1 MPPVVGS
8 HDHHQHE
15 GKDES
20 PRNGNHQHGRRRAPG
35 QPLRRGDACLM
46 CRAKK
51 LRCSAQKPVCDQC
64 AKRKDRC
71 VYDAVRPASRVEKLE
86 KKLAEMD
93 AEDFREAMRRTAFKN
108 YGRSDFENLAESLAS
123 PPSSNTIGQD
133 NGIPNFSGF
142 NLIGSSQSSH
152 SKDPNGQAETLSPTS
167 FDQMLNHDSEL
178 LVDINDMPLSA
189 WPWPQSGTSS
199 ILNFNHNGHQTMFQP
214 SQLQQTRLPD
224 STLPWHLI
232 GSSNNLS
239 FTNPSDSPPING
251 LFDFSDPS
259 TANGSAA
266 SSRAQSHDSTSSPT
280 PPHFLKSNTSPPVRG
295 LNNLN
300 INLRNGHDSSVA
312 IDGLST
318 VIPHA
323 MLPAHD
329 HIQSGVLSNHGLGI
343 SLPNGFGSN
352 FGTSLPESQEITPAS
367 EVIRSVLQVKR
378 AVTAEN
384 KSIRA
389 KELSDGARDYL
400 LDLFFSTDPPRPL
413 YGSEFFTEEEFR
425 SRLALQG
432 EDRPHPSLVFSMC
445 TIAASESY
453 VPSIRKL
460 AEPLFK
466 IATSKLEIAIRQED
480 RLISAIRASKNLSKW
495 LFAQGRVFEG
505 YQYSCKTISLCIA
518 CGLHQIPSSIF
529 TRAPESQ
536 MAQDEKARYLLEPPK
551 SQGELAERIHAFWSA
566 WGNDKGGCLTHHWS
580 STIRDEEI
588 ITPLPR
594 PSEDFLSDALLKEP
608 DMTLRDLYDLAYRD
622 NASPPK
628 SIYGYIL
635 AAEHLIYRAMNILS
649 QPPEAMLSS
658 YRSLGLFGQSQVWTP
673 REHYPTAYKEIMETS
688 LWLEEKIP
696 EDWRMK
702 FLITG
707 KWGEPDIPIVALCLK
722 TARMHL
728 HPLESDFDRPIG
740 LCLAFDSAQL
750 IKTLQVYYKNV
761 VTSPDPT
768 SPTQPCTL
776 NQTNTGH
783 STFSGI
789 NNQIPDSKDNS
800 RNRGG
805 ISGPYGMSPCYGVVQ
820 KLVEGSIILE
830 KIGQMEES
838 RKCMQEVTILLDGF
852 RGLAVHCKIIAAY
865 VERLEKLLPN

>member
-1 MPPVVGS
+1 M
-8 HDHHQHE
+8 E
-15 GKDES
+15 EEEK
-20 PRNGNHQHGRRRAPG
+20 
-35 QPLRRGDACLM
+35 
-46 CRAKK
+46 
-51 LRCSAQKPVCDQC
+51 CSAQKPVCDQC

-71 VYDAVRPASRVEKLE
+71 VYDAVRPASRVEQLE

-123 PPSSNTIGQD
+123 LPSNNTIGQD
-133 NGIPNFSGF
+133 NGIPSLSGF
-142 NLIGSSQSSH
+142 NLIGSSQSR
-152 SKDPNGQAETLSPTS
+152 SKVPNGPLETPSPTS
-167 FDQMLNHDSEL
+167 VDQMLNPDSEP

-199 ILNFNHNGHQTMFQP
+199 SFNLNHLNHHEMFQP
-214 SQLQQTRLPD
+214 SQLHQAYLHD
-224 STLPWHLI
+224 DTLPWPLM
-232 GSSNNLS
+232 GSSNNAS
-239 FTNPSDSPPING
+239 FLNPSDAPPING
-251 LFDFSDPS
+251 LFQISVPS
-259 TANGSAA
+259 PSNGSTP
-266 SSRAQSHDSTSSPT
+266 SSRAQSHDSTASPT
-280 PPHFLKSNTSPPVRG
+280 PPQFLKSNTSPPVSG
-295 LNNLN
+295 IHNLN
-300 INLRNGHDSSVA
+300 INLPTGHDSS
-312 IDGLST
+312 LSVDCPST
-318 VIPHA
+318 FRPHGI
-323 MLPAHD
+323 LPSYD
-329 HIQSGVLSNHGLGI
+329 HNQSGLLFNHGLGI
-343 SLPNGFGSN
+343 SLPNGFGFN
-352 FGTSLPESQEITPAS
+352 FGTFLPESQEITPAS

-378 AVTAEN
+378 DVTAEN

-413 YGSEFFTEEEFR
+413 YGSEFFTEDEFKA
-425 SRLALQG
+425 RLALPG
-432 EDRPHPSLVFSMC
+432 KDRPHPSLVFSMC

-453 VPSIRKL
+453 VPSIRKF

-466 IATSKLEIAIRQED
+466 IATSKLEIAIRKED
-480 RLISAIRASKNLSKW
+480 RLIDAIRASKNLSKW
-495 LFAQGRVFEG
+495 LFIQGRVFEG

-518 CGLHQIPSSIF
+518 CGLHRISSSIF
-529 TRAPESQ
+529 TPAPASESQ
-536 MAQDEKARYLLEPPK
+536 DVQAGKPRYLLEPPK
-551 SQGELAERIHAFWSA
+551 SQGGLAERIHAFWSA
-566 WGNDKGGCLTHHWS
+566 WGNDKGGCLTHHRP

-594 PSEDFLSDALLKEP
+594 LREDFLSDALFKEP
-608 DMTLRDLYDLAYRD
+608 DMTLRDLYDLPYRD

-628 SIYGYIL
+628 SIFGYIL
-635 AAEHLIYRAMNILS
+635 AAEHLIYRAMNLLS
-649 QPPEAMLSS
+649 QPPENMMSS
-658 YRSLGLFGQSQVWTP
+658 YRTLGLFGSSQVWTP

-696 EDWRMK
+696 EDWKMN

-728 HPLESDFDRPIG
+728 HPLESEFDRPIG
-740 LCLAFDSAQL
+740 LSLAFDSAQL

-761 VTSPDPT
+761 VTSLDPT
-768 SPTQPCTL
+768 SEPQPRTPHHM
-776 NQTNTGH
+776 NIGH

-789 NNQIPDSKDNS
+789 NNRIPDNKDNS

-830 KIGQMEES
+830 KIGQIEES
-838 RKCMQEVTILLDGF
+838 RKCMQEVTNLLDGF
-852 RGLAVHCKIIAAY
+852 RGLAIHCKIIAAY
-865 VERLEKLLPN
+865 VDKLEKLVPK